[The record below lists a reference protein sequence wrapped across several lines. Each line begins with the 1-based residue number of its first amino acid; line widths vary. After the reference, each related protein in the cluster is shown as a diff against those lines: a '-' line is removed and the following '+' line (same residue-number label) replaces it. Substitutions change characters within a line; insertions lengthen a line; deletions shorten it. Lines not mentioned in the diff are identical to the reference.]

1 MIATKDEL
9 PRGWK
14 VSLEIKPFAIYGG
27 WSNVLH
33 ATIGRDVGRHGD
45 RTPGIWFLPGTTRMH
60 ICSTVNGNT
69 NYCHNTVPLPKDK
82 QNKIIVQQVQN
93 PNNYQYYYQIF
104 INGKKV
110 HEILN
115 QQTQIFNNVKYYASD
130 PWYYPAKATIDKFR
144 LETYKHKGKDFLL
157 LHQETILTVRFR
169 NPFSIFGRY
178 KRMLWPQALRHQIIF
193 RGLNKFSGKDGT
205 NEHAQRAK

>member
-1 MIATKDEL
+1 MKKSNLIATKDEL

-14 VSLEIKPFAIYGG
+14 VSLEINPFAIYGG

-60 ICSTVNGNT
+60 ICSTLNGNA
-69 NYCHNTVPLPKDK
+69 NYCYNTPALPKDR

-93 PNNYQYYYQIF
+93 LNNYQYYYQIF

-110 HEILN
+110 HEVLN
-115 QQTQIFNNVKYYASD
+115 QQTQIFNNVKYYASN

-144 LETYKHKGKDFLL
+144 LETYKHLGKDLL
-157 LHQETILTVRFR
+157 LLNQDTIPTVRLK
-169 NPFSIFGRY
+169 NLFSFSGRY
-178 KRMLWPQALRHQIIF
+178 KRMLR
-193 RGLNKFSGKDGT
+193 
-205 NEHAQRAK
+205 